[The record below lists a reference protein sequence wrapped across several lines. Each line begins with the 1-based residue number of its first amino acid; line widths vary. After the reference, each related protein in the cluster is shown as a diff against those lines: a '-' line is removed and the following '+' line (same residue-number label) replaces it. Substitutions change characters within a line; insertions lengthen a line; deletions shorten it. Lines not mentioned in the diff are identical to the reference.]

1 MSAIE
6 DLERRNETRFDE
18 QTFVDFLDS
27 LEPGFGWESG
37 RWELIDGLPIEMP
50 PATRRHGFI
59 AQNLERLLAAALS
72 TAHPHLDAIREAGIR
87 FENDPMFRPVADVI
101 VFDVEKEASDGND
114 RFYETCRLIGEVMST
129 STRQYD
135 LLQKRRRYTELP
147 DCLHVLFIEQ
157 GRLYARHWAR
167 SQGWAEA
174 VYERPDDLID
184 LPEFGFACH
193 LKDLYA
199 RTDLA

>member
-59 AQNLERLLAAALS
+59 AQNLERLLAAA
-72 TAHPHLDAIREAGIR
+72 AP
-87 FENDPMFRPVADVI
+87 RPTGLVYSLATTYVPW
-101 VFDVEKEASDGND
+101 VSG
-114 RFYETCRLIGEVMST
+114 T
-129 STRQYD
+129 
-135 LLQKRRRYTELP
+135 
-147 DCLHVLFIEQ
+147 LFQ
-157 GRLYARHWAR
+157 LN
-167 SQGWAEA
+167 S
-174 VYERPDDLID
+174 
-184 LPEFGFACH
+184 
-193 LKDLYA
+193 
-199 RTDLA
+199 